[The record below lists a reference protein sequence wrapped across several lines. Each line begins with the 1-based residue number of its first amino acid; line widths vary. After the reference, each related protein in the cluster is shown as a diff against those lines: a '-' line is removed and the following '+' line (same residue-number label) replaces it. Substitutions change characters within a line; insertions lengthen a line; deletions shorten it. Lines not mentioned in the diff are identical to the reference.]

1 MSVTLECVLIIFI
14 ISLIIVLVILCV
26 YLSKLIEETT
36 EAMKSFKDLTDLA
49 KKELEPALKSVNNVL
64 KTVDN
69 VSIATNK
76 QFDTIR
82 KILTTLLGASCIAL
96 TNVKDKGGFF
106 SGLVSGFKLFKKR
119 R

>member
-1 MSVTLECVLIIFI
+1 MSVTLECVLAVFLVV
-14 ISLIIVLVILCV
+14 LIIVLVVLCV
-26 YLSKLIEETT
+26 YLSQLIEETT
-36 EAMKSFKDLTDLA
+36 QTMKSLKELTDLT

-76 QFDTIR
+76 QFDTLK
-82 KILTTLLGASCIAL
+82 KILTTLLGASCVAFA
-96 TNVKDKGGFF
+96 NVKNKGGFF
-106 SGLVSGFKLFKKR
+106 SGLISGFNMFKKR